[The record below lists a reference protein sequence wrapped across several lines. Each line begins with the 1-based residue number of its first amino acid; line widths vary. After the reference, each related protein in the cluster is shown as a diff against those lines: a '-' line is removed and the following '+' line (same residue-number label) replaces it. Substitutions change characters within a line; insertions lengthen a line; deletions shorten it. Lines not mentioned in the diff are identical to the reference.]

1 MPGIVGDFLYIGS
14 PLCYGM
20 LVKTVV
26 AGLVDDIDNGF
37 VNVDELQG
45 GVSHLYLSTLVLY
58 DEVRTVVD
66 RISRIA

>member
-1 MPGIVGDFLYIGS
+1 MPGIVGDFLYIWS
-14 PLCYGM
+14 PFCYGM
-20 LVKTVV
+20 LVKTVI

-45 GVSHLYLSTLVLY
+45 CVCHLYLSTLVLY

-66 RISRIA
+66 CVSRIA

>member
-14 PLCYGM
+14 PFCYGM

-37 VNVDELQG
+37 VNINELQG
-45 GVSHLYLSTLVLY
+45 GVGHLYLSPLVLY

-66 RISRIA
+66 RVSRIA

>member
-14 PLCYGM
+14 PFSYGM

-37 VNVDELQG
+37 VNINELQG
-45 GVSHLYLSTLVLY
+45 GVGHLYLSPLVLY

-66 RISRIA
+66 RVSRIA